1 MYRYILFDLDGTLT
15 DSREG
20 ILNCVRA
27 AIEDYGDPVPEEETL
42 LRFIGPP
49 LQDSFIR
56 FCGYSP
62 EKAAEAVRLR
72 YQAAR
77 VEGEMDEKLME
88 AGEIVYGTHAGNL
101 TESEELLAKLQE
113 IDGLKAQLADINDA
127 LGRQPQA
134 PSCPTCGAAAQEGDG
149 FCRECGGKL

>member
-1 MYRYILFDLDGTLT
+1 MHKQEKLYDLLDTLRTGVEAAGTLALGT
-15 DSREG
+15 LGLACEG
-20 ILNCVRA
+20 A
-27 AIEDYGDPVPEEETL
+27 
-42 LRFIGPP
+42 
-49 LQDSFIR
+49 
-56 FCGYSP
+56 

-101 TESEELLAKLQE
+101 TESEELLAKLRE
-113 IDGLKAQLADINDA
+113 IDGLKERLAELNA
-127 LGRQPQA
+127 AMGRRTCA
-134 PSCPTCGAAAQEGDG
+134 ACGAEVREGDA